1 MGENVNFS
9 QKHISVERGS
19 YMKKNRFMAMLAAV
33 CILLTILSYTMAT
46 QGSPYVNDE
55 DTQPVDL
62 LPVGSDIALHSV
74 FVPVSSKW
82 PSPTRTITSNSQFPL
97 KVYNNEVVLL
107 QGNLRYDAKPGESPI
122 SVATGALAA
131 IIIQGN
137 VTLNGA
143 NASGTTGATAAIH
156 VPASSS
162 LTIYSTE
169 DQSRSTDRS
178 APAYSLTVTGG
189 KGGGAA
195 TTSIK
200 PTLADVTVTY
210 SASSDRDGAM
220 VYSASGTVNVQQNA
234 TLAMTLSLMVTA
246 MAAGNKTFSD
256 PPVAGNGTIPG
267 SQDVTVQGKYVNN
280 ANDVY
285 SVNIA
290 WSAMEF
296 TYTIPSTAEWD
307 PEKHVYT
314 AGSDGDNG
322 TWSCDTTERCPP
334 PKTPPWPM
342 RPRSTSPSCPR
353 VSCPTTTP
361 PCRICL
367 RSP

>member
-1 MGENVNFS
+1 
-9 QKHISVERGS
+9 
-19 YMKKNRFMAMLAAV
+19 MKKNRFMAMLAAV
-33 CILLTILSYTMAT
+33 CILLTIPSYTMAT

-82 PSPTRTITSNSQFPL
+82 PSPTRAITSNSQFPL

-107 QGNLRYDAKPGESPI
+107 QGNLRYDAKPEESPI
-122 SVATGALAA
+122 SVVPGALAA

-162 LTIYSTE
+162 LTIYSAE

-189 KGGGAA
+189 SAATAAVAA

-220 VYSASGTVNVQQNA
+220 VYSASGTVNVQQNTTVANAPKIDFTILPTGVMPHDYA
-234 TLAMTLSLMVTA
+234 TLSDLFTFTVTLA
-246 MAAGNKTFSD
+246 K
-256 PPVAGNGTIPG
+256 
-267 SQDVTVQGKYVNN
+267 
-280 ANDVY
+280 
-285 SVNIA
+285 
-290 WSAMEF
+290 
-296 TYTIPSTAEWD
+296 
-307 PEKHVYT
+307 
-314 AGSDGDNG
+314 
-322 TWSCDTTERCPP
+322 
-334 PKTPPWPM
+334 
-342 RPRSTSPSCPR
+342 
-353 VSCPTTTP
+353 
-361 PCRICL
+361 
-367 RSP
+367 

>member
-1 MGENVNFS
+1 MEENVNFS
-9 QKHISVERGS
+9 QKHISGERGS

-33 CILLTILSYTMAT
+33 CILLTIPSYTMAT

-82 PSPTRTITSNSQFPL
+82 PSPTRAITSNSQFPL

-107 QGNLRYDAKPGESPI
+107 QGNLRYDAKPEESPI
-122 SVATGALAA
+122 SVVPGALAA

-162 LTIYSTE
+162 LTIYSAE

-189 KGGGAA
+189 SAATAAVAATAA

-220 VYSASGTVNVQQNA
+220 VYSASGTVNVQQNTTVANAPKIDFTILPTGVMPHDYA
-234 TLAMTLSLMVTA
+234 TLSDLFTFTVTLA
-246 MAAGNKTFSD
+246 K
-256 PPVAGNGTIPG
+256 
-267 SQDVTVQGKYVNN
+267 
-280 ANDVY
+280 
-285 SVNIA
+285 
-290 WSAMEF
+290 
-296 TYTIPSTAEWD
+296 
-307 PEKHVYT
+307 
-314 AGSDGDNG
+314 
-322 TWSCDTTERCPP
+322 
-334 PKTPPWPM
+334 
-342 RPRSTSPSCPR
+342 
-353 VSCPTTTP
+353 
-361 PCRICL
+361 
-367 RSP
+367 

>member
-33 CILLTILSYTMAT
+33 CILLTIPSYTMAT

-82 PSPTRTITSNSQFPL
+82 PSSTRTITSNSQFPL

-162 LTIYSTE
+162 LTIYSAE

-189 KGGGAA
+189 SGGYGGYD
-195 TTSIK
+195 K
-200 PTLADVTVTY
+200 H
-210 SASSDRDGAM
+210 DRDKAHPRGCHRDIFRVLGPGRRNGLQRIRDGERPAERHAGHDADQARTGLF
-220 VYSASGTVNVQQNA
+220 ASLTGNGCVKDFTILPTGVMPHDYATLSDLFTFTA
-234 TLAMTLSLMVTA
+234 TLA
-246 MAAGNKTFSD
+246 K
-256 PPVAGNGTIPG
+256 
-267 SQDVTVQGKYVNN
+267 
-280 ANDVY
+280 
-285 SVNIA
+285 
-290 WSAMEF
+290 
-296 TYTIPSTAEWD
+296 
-307 PEKHVYT
+307 
-314 AGSDGDNG
+314 
-322 TWSCDTTERCPP
+322 
-334 PKTPPWPM
+334 
-342 RPRSTSPSCPR
+342 
-353 VSCPTTTP
+353 
-361 PCRICL
+361 
-367 RSP
+367 

>member
-19 YMKKNRFMAMLAAV
+19 YMKKNRFMAMLAAI
-33 CILLTILSYTMAT
+33 CILLTIPSYTMAT

-55 DTQPVDL
+55 GTQPVDL

-122 SVATGALAA
+122 SVVPGALAA

-162 LTIYSTE
+162 LTIYSAE

-189 KGGGAA
+189 SGGNGGSGGYGGYDLDKAHPRGCHRD
-195 TTSIK
+195 IFRVLG
-200 PTLADVTVTY
+200 PGRRNGLQRI
-210 SASSDRDGAM
+210 RDGERPAEHHRGQCAQDRLHHPAHGCHAPRLRHPVGS
-220 VYSASGTVNVQQNA
+220 VYVHCDPGQIIPDIAS
-234 TLAMTLSLMVTA
+234 
-246 MAAGNKTFSD
+246 
-256 PPVAGNGTIPG
+256 
-267 SQDVTVQGKYVNN
+267 
-280 ANDVY
+280 
-285 SVNIA
+285 
-290 WSAMEF
+290 
-296 TYTIPSTAEWD
+296 
-307 PEKHVYT
+307 
-314 AGSDGDNG
+314 
-322 TWSCDTTERCPP
+322 
-334 PKTPPWPM
+334 
-342 RPRSTSPSCPR
+342 PRSPGRHVPGEHPACGQHKEVIP
-353 VSCPTTTP
+353 
-361 PCRICL
+361 
-367 RSP
+367 